1 MAVEAKTLSRFAVEM
16 VCYYFLQAVCKVT
29 ALTPHKQHFWYFS
42 RVCRQAAIL
51 MLLDSGPDL
60 HCYFLSTNAF
70 IRPVND

>member
-1 MAVEAKTLSRFAVEM
+1 MAVEAKTLSRIAVEM
-16 VCYYFLQAVCKVT
+16 VCCYFLQAVCEVT

-51 MLLDSGPDL
+51 TLLDSAPDL
-60 HCYFLSTNAF
+60 HCYFLSTNAV